1 MSCNKK
7 CHLIIEN
14 EVDKMKNKRIL
25 IIICV
30 FLLIALNLVGCNTVE
45 NLNPVRK
52 RLATNYNSYWV
63 NEAIGVLENG
73 NLEYIPKIAFIDTG
87 CSLESDHI
95 IYKYNV
101 VSQNEDVEY
110 NSEHGT
116 LIMKEFFN
124 LNRNASVLTI
134 KVSDSEENINENVF
148 AQAINIAVEQKSD
161 IIHISLGT
169 SVDHKVIKEAIS
181 RAIEK
186 DIIVIASS
194 GNAGGEK
201 LLYPAAYEGVI
212 SVMARDMNNLDI
224 ATNSKSKSKRSFSA
238 PGEHIF
244 VDEEY
249 VTGTSI
255 AAIYITNAVSYIKA
269 RNVNITY
276 NEIVEILKKSCQY
289 PTEYS
294 YGMINY
300 KKLQNNI
307 D

>member
-1 MSCNKK
+1 
-7 CHLIIEN
+7 
-14 EVDKMKNKRIL
+14 MKNKL
-25 IIICV
+25 VCV
-30 FLLIALNLVGCNTVE
+30 NFLLIALILVGCNNVE

-52 RLATNYNSYWV
+52 RLAANYNSYWV
-63 NEAIGVLENG
+63 DEAIGVLG
-73 NLEYIPKIAFIDTG
+73 NEEFEYTPKIAFIDTG
-87 CSLESDHI
+87 CSLKSDQI

-101 VSQNEDVEY
+101 VSKKDDVEY

-124 LNRNASVLTI
+124 LNENASVLSI
-134 KVSDSEENINENVF
+134 KVSDSEENINENFF

-181 RAIEK
+181 KAIEK
-186 DIIVIASS
+186 DIIVVASS

-212 SVMARDMNNLDI
+212 SVMARDINNLDI

-238 PGEHIF
+238 PGEHILI
-244 VDEEY
+244 DGEY

-255 AAIYITNAVSYIKA
+255 ATIYITNAVSYIKA
-269 RNVNITY
+269 RNENNTY
-276 NEIVEILKKSCQY
+276 DEIVEILNKSCNY

-300 KKLQNNI
+300 AKMQNNI

>member
-1 MSCNKK
+1 
-7 CHLIIEN
+7 
-14 EVDKMKNKRIL
+14 MKNKKIFVL
-25 IIICV
+25 III
-30 FLLIALNLVGCNTVE
+30 FTLLSIFTGCNTIE
-45 NLNPVRK
+45 NLNPTRI
-52 RLATNYNSYWV
+52 RLAQNYNSYWV
-63 NEAIGVLENG
+63 EEAIGGLENE
-73 NLEYIPKIAFIDTG
+73 NTKYIPKIAFIDTG
-87 CSLESDHI
+87 YSFESDRI

-101 VSQNEDVEY
+101 VSQNDDVKY

-124 LNRNASVLTI
+124 LNKNSSVLTI

-181 RAIEK
+181 KAIEK
-186 DIIVIASS
+186 HIIVVASS

-201 LLYPAAYEGVI
+201 LLYPAAYEDVI
-212 SVMARDMNNLDI
+212 SVMARDINNLDI

-238 PGEHIF
+238 PGEHILIN
-244 VDEEY
+244 DEY

-255 AAIYITNAVSYIKA
+255 AAVYITNAVSYIKA
-269 RNVNITY
+269 RCKNVTVD
-276 NEIVEILKKSCQY
+276 EIVETLKKSCNY

-300 KKLQNNI
+300 TQLQNI
-307 D
+307 I

>member
-1 MSCNKK
+1 MSCNKI

-14 EVDKMKNKRIL
+14 EADKMKDKRIL
-25 IIICV
+25 IIISV
-30 FLLIALNLVGCNTVE
+30 FLIVMILGGCNNVE
-45 NLNPVRK
+45 NLNQVRK
-52 RLATNYNSYWV
+52 RLAANYNSYWV
-63 NEAIGVLENG
+63 NEAIGVLEDEKF
-73 NLEYIPKIAFIDTG
+73 EYTPKIAFIDTG
-87 CSLESDHI
+87 CSLKSDQI
-95 IYKYNV
+95 IFKYNV
-101 VSQNEDVEY
+101 VIQNDDVKH

-124 LNRNASVLTI
+124 LNRNASVLSI
-134 KVSDSEENINENVF
+134 KVSDSEENIDENVF

-169 SVDHKVIKEAIS
+169 SVDHKAIKEAIS

-186 DIIVIASS
+186 DIIVVASS

-212 SVMARDMNNLDI
+212 SVMARDINNLDI
-224 ATNSKSKSKRSFSA
+224 AKNSKSKSKRSFSA
-238 PGEHIF
+238 PGEHILI
-244 VDEEY
+244 DDEY

-255 AAIYITNAVSYIKA
+255 AAIYITSAVSYIKA
-269 RNVNITY
+269 RDENITY
-276 NEIVEILKKSCQY
+276 DEIVEILKKSCNY

-300 KKLQNNI
+300 TKLQNNI